1 MSLIQHSTARTL
13 GIALLACAAWL
24 PLAGTASAQQDEAM
38 FRRTRDPKVISMQIK
53 AALPTL
59 ERGYAMLISTTELE
73 PTEAAVNLLH
83 DTYRYLRAAQESSEV
98 LESISKF
105 PDPVVALRNRK
116 ILDVRDRL
124 LRCWSNRTHLT
135 DPGPIRSGCIEGLQV
150 GLRNLRVMVATLP

>member
-1 MSLIQHSTARTL
+1 MSLIQHSTACTL
-13 GIALLACAAWL
+13 GIVLLACAAWL
-24 PLAGTASAQQDEAM
+24 PWAGTASAQQDEAL

-59 ERGYAMLISTTELE
+59 ERGYAMLISTTEPE
-73 PTEAAVNLLH
+73 PTEAAVSLLH

-105 PDPVVALRNRK
+105 PDPVIALRNRK

-135 DPGPIRSGCIEGLQV
+135 DPGPIRAGCIEGLQV
-150 GLRNLRVMVATLP
+150 GLRNLRVVVATLP

>member
-1 MSLIQHSTARTL
+1 MSLIQHSTACTL

-59 ERGYAMLISTTELE
+59 ERGYAMLISTTDPE

-105 PDPVVALRNRK
+105 PDPVTALRNRK
-116 ILDVRDRL
+116 ILDLRDRL